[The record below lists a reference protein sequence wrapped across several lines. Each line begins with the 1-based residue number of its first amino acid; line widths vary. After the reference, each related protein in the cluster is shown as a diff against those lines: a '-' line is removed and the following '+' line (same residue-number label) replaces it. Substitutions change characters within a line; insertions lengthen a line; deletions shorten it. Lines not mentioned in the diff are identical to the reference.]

1 MQSEMRILSQ
11 PAREHDG
18 FWSLRIYYAE
28 EDEGRLTVDIMRLGS
43 MKGSVKVRYTTAAWL
58 WHEAEGCPK

>member
-1 MQSEMRILSQ
+1 MM
-11 PAREHDG
+11 G

-43 MKGSVKVRYTTAAWL
+43 MKGSVKVRYTTATWL
-58 WHEAEGCPK
+58 WHEAEGCVK